1 MSSESG
7 WMEFDESKILK
18 AEYVL
23 DNAMSAIW
31 KWSHGPIGK
40 GAESRVIYAA
50 AISLSRAVG
59 HVLHKVDCQEHP
71 EISDDV
77 KHRFARWKKGD
88 GRDRIFP
95 HFIETERNL
104 LLKEYAP
111 NWNPSNQVELKFVPH
126 VFDGANRPYPDSKK
140 LQSKLSKNL
149 EGKPISAILMPDGVF
164 AGYSF
169 DELLVKAA
177 TWWGNELREIK
188 KGLRTQ

>member
-7 WMEFDESKILK
+7 WMEFDEPKVLK

-23 DNAMSAIW
+23 DDAMSAIW
-31 KWSHGPIGK
+31 KWSHGPIEK
-40 GAESRVIYAA
+40 GVESRIIYAA
-50 AISLSRAVG
+50 AISLLRAVG
-59 HVLHKVDCQEHP
+59 HVSHKVDCKEHP
-71 EISDDV
+71 EFSVVV
-77 KHRFARWKKGD
+77 KHRFTRWKMGD
-88 GRDRIFP
+88 GRGRISP

-111 NWNPSNQVELKFVPH
+111 NWNPSNQVELNFMPH
-126 VFDGANRPYPDSKK
+126 VFDGAHQPSQDSKK
-140 LQSKLSKNL
+140 LQGKLSKNL
-149 EGKPISAILMPDGVF
+149 EGKTISTILMPDGIF

-188 KGLRTQ
+188 KGLAT